1 MFFADE
7 RDSDKV
13 AFSPDSEKGQ
23 PNVFSFEDETYKT
36 GTFYRADDKEFPL
49 KSPDSKWC
57 KLILCRS
64 GYVFKYKCGNTHDSR
79 VWIGA
84 LDYRAGFCIMLE
96 NILIPA
102 YMRKASKV

>member
-36 GTFYRADDKEFPL
+36 GTFYPAFWKINETSL
-49 KSPDSKWC
+49 
-57 KLILCRS
+57 
-64 GYVFKYKCGNTHDSR
+64 T
-79 VWIGA
+79 
-84 LDYRAGFCIMLE
+84 LDNL
-96 NILIPA
+96 
-102 YMRKASKV
+102 